1 MNTFDVIQ
9 IIIFFGLLLVCTPL
23 LGNYM
28 ARIFTGDYPLF
39 LTSKKGW
46 NPTRF
51 FHWLENLIYKVCGIN
66 SQEQMNWKT
75 FASSLLIF
83 NFFGFLI
90 VFLLQITQ
98 KWLHLNPQ
106 NLGNVGLALSFNTAA
121 SFVTNT
127 NWQSY
132 AGETTL
138 SYAVQMLGLTVQN
151 FVSAATGI
159 SVFLALVRGIKN
171 RTSDDLGIFW
181 VDLTRSV
188 VYVFLP
194 LSIILSMVLI
204 SQGVVQTF
212 GDYVSVFTLE
222 GTQQTIAV
230 GPAASQIAIK
240 MLGTNGGG
248 FFNANSAHPFENPTP
263 LTNFLEMFALLIIP
277 MALTYTFGKMVGAV
291 KQGWSLF
298 AAMFIL
304 CVFGLAIMLY
314 AEFDFNPI
322 LQTSG
327 VMEGKEMRFGITN
340 SILFANITTNVSC
353 GAVNCIHS
361 SLSPLAG
368 MITTINMMLGEIVFG
383 GVGAGM
389 YGMLIFVILTVFIA
403 GLMVGRTP
411 EYLGKKIEAA
421 EVKMAIIAVLAP
433 NFVILAFTAI
443 AVMLPVGLAGILNPG
458 PHGFSE
464 ILYAFTSTA
473 GNNGSAFAGLNA
485 NTNFYNIMLGTGMLI
500 GRFAIIIPVLAIAG
514 SLSKKKI
521 IPQSGGT
528 FKTDTGLF
536 IFLLI
541 AVILI
546 VGGLTHFPALSL
558 GSIVEHFLMLA
569 GKTF

>member
-1 MNTFDVIQ
+1 M
-9 IIIFFGLLLVCTPL
+9 
-23 LGNYM
+23 
-28 ARIFTGDYPLF
+28 
-39 LTSKKGW
+39 
-46 NPTRF
+46 
-51 FHWLENLIYKVCGIN
+51 
-66 SQEQMNWKT
+66 
-75 FASSLLIF
+75 
-83 NFFGFLI
+83 
-90 VFLLQITQ
+90 
-98 KWLHLNPQ
+98 
-106 NLGNVGLALSFNTAA
+106 
-121 SFVTNT
+121 
-127 NWQSY
+127 
-132 AGETTL
+132 
-138 SYAVQMLGLTVQN
+138 
-151 FVSAATGI
+151 
-159 SVFLALVRGIKN
+159 
-171 RTSDDLGIFW
+171 
-181 VDLTRSV
+181 
-188 VYVFLP
+188 
-194 LSIILSMVLI
+194 
-204 SQGVVQTF
+204 
-212 GDYVSVFTLE
+212 
-222 GTQQTIAV
+222 
-230 GPAASQIAIK
+230 
-240 MLGTNGGG
+240 
-248 FFNANSAHPFENPTP
+248 
-263 LTNFLEMFALLIIP
+263 
-277 MALTYTFGKMVGAV
+277 
-291 KQGWSLF
+291 
-298 AAMFIL
+298 
-304 CVFGLAIMLY
+304 
-314 AEFDFNPI
+314 
-322 LQTSG
+322 
-327 VMEGKEMRFGITN
+327 
-340 SILFANITTNVSC
+340 
-353 GAVNCIHS
+353 HS

-464 ILYAFTSTA
+464 ILYAFTSAA

-500 GRFAIIIPVLAIAG
+500 GRFAIILPVLAIAG

-521 IPQSGGT
+521 VPQSAGT